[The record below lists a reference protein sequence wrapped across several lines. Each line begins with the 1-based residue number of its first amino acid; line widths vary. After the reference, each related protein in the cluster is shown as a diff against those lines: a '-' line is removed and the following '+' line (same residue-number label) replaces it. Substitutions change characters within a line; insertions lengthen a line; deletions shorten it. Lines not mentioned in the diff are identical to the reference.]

1 MTKSLKVV
9 LFLLLALPGIASAQD
24 VPKERYE
31 KLRFRHIGPVGNR
44 TISVAGIPGDEK
56 TYYAGAASGGIWKT
70 EDAGLSWKPVFDD
83 QPVHSIGSLAVAPSD
98 PQVVWAG
105 TGETFIRSNVSIGN
119 GVWKSTDAGASWKH
133 VGLES
138 TGRIGR
144 LVVDPRNADVVY
156 AAALGH
162 GYTPQKERGIYRT
175 RDGGKTWELVLFVDE
190 NTGASDLVMDPSN
203 PRVLFA
209 GMWQIAIHTWGR
221 ESGGPGSGIYVT
233 RDGGDTWKRLEGHG
247 LPKPPV
253 GKIALCMT
261 PRDSRRV
268 YALIET
274 ADGVPT
280 EGESDNVDNGEL
292 WRSSDLGESWKL
304 VNYDRDLSGRSAYY
318 SRCAVSTDDA
328 DEVYFLAASFSRSLD
343 GGVSSESA
351 GPRSTDFTAPGWD
364 HHDMWIDPTR
374 ADRMA
379 VAHDGGV
386 SISENRGKSW
396 LKVQLPIGQMY
407 HATVDNQVPYF
418 VYGNRQDGPSFRGP
432 SNSLTGTGFGSTGI
446 TRGMWHSVGGGE
458 SGFATPDPVD
468 PDVIWSSASGAGA
481 RGGIVVR
488 YRESTRQFRQV
499 EVWPESTG
507 GWPAADVK
515 YRFQWTFP
523 LLVSPHD
530 HDTVFVTSQFVHRST
545 NGGQSWEVI
554 SPDLTTN
561 DKSKQ
566 GISGGLTPDNIG
578 VEYCCVIYA
587 FDESPEKQGV
597 YWAGSNDGLVHVSRD
612 GGANWTDVTGNIPAL
627 PPLGTVNNIDA
638 SKWDPGKAY
647 VAIDLHQVGN
657 FEPFAYKT
665 TDYGKT
671 WTRITTGIEG
681 YPLGYVRSIQEDPVR
696 PGLLY
701 LGTENALYL
710 SFDDGAHWRSLQ
722 NNLPSTP
729 MYWITVQPNFDD
741 LVLATYGRGFWILDD
756 LTPLQQLTP
765 EVARSDVYL
774 FEPRQAYRFQESTS
788 PMTMFDD
795 PSAGEDPRYGAS
807 INYWLGSAPEGDVKI
822 SILSSKGET
831 VRRLDGTR
839 EAGINRVF
847 WDLEGEPSTEIRLR
861 TKPLYADWVEM
872 GKEGFRAA
880 AVGRISVL
888 EPPGTYTVLLEVG
901 GKDQRRSLRVLKD
914 PHSEGTEEDIRLQTE
929 MVEELRSALDETAQ
943 SINQIEW
950 IRKQLEDVRGIVNAL
965 GGKDVKAVVS
975 GAEELGSTLVALEE
989 KLYQLKLTNTG
1000 QDRVRWP
1007 TMLAGRIAYLAGAV
1021 AVSDFRPTD
1030 QDREVDAALK
1040 ERLATYRKELDSLLE
1055 NEIAAFNRTLEG
1067 RGLPRVFTGTEGL
1080 E

>member
-1 MTKSLKVV
+1 MTKWLKVV
-9 LFLLLALPGIASAQD
+9 VFLVLPLAAAAQD
-24 VPKERYE
+24 IPKERYE
-31 KLRFRHIGPVGNR
+31 KLHFRHIGPVGNR
-44 TISVAGIPGDEK
+44 TISVAGVAGDEN

-70 EDAGLSWKPVFDD
+70 EDAGLSWKPIFDH

-98 PQVVWAG
+98 PQIIWAG
-105 TGETFIRSNVSIGN
+105 TGETFIRSNISIGN
-119 GVWKSTDAGASWKH
+119 GVWKSTDGGATWNH
-133 VGLES
+133 MGLEA

-144 LVVDPRNADVVY
+144 MIVDPRNADVVY

-175 RDGGKTWELVLFVDE
+175 QDGGKTWQQVLFVDE

-203 PRVLFA
+203 PRILLA
-209 GMWQIAIHTWGR
+209 GMWQLAIHTWGR

-233 RDGGDTWKRLEGHG
+233 RDGGDHWTRLEGHG
-247 LPKPPV
+247 LPKLPV

-261 PRDSRRV
+261 PRDSNRV

-280 EGESDNVDNGEL
+280 NDEKVESGEL
-292 WRSSDLGESWKL
+292 WRSADGGQNWVL
-304 VNYDRDLSGRSAYY
+304 VNYERDLAGRSAYY
-318 SRCAVSTDDA
+318 SRCAVATDDP
-328 DEVYFLAASFSRSLD
+328 DEVYFLAASYSRSLD
-343 GGVSSESA
+343 GGATSETAGRTSSTF
-351 GPRSTDFTAPGWD
+351 PAPGWD
-364 HHDMWIDPTR
+364 HHDMWIDPR
-374 ADRMA
+374 NSDRMA

-407 HATVDNQVPYF
+407 HVTVDSQIPYY

-468 PDVIWSSASGAGA
+468 PDLIWSSASGAGA

-507 GWPAADVK
+507 GWPAADLK

-530 HDTVFVTSQFVHRST
+530 HDTVFVTSQFVHRTT
-545 NGGQSWEVI
+545 NGGQSWQVI

-587 FDESPEKQGV
+587 FDESPAQKGV

-612 GGANWTDVTGNIPAL
+612 GGANWVDVTKNIPGL

-638 SKWDPGKAY
+638 SKWDAGKAY

-657 FEPFAYKT
+657 FEPFSYKT

-671 WTRITTGIEG
+671 WTKITSGIEG
-681 YPLGYVRSIQEDPVR
+681 FPLSYVRSIHEDPVR

-701 LGTENALYL
+701 LGTENALYV
-710 SFDDGAHWRSLQ
+710 SFDDGAHWQSLQ

-729 MYWITVQPNFDD
+729 MYWITVQENFND

-756 LTPLQQLTP
+756 VTPLQQLTSD
-765 EVARSDVYL
+765 VARSDAYL
-774 FEPRQAYRFQESTS
+774 FEPRPAYRFQRATS

-795 PSAGEDPRYGAS
+795 PSAGEDPPYGAS
-807 INYWLGSAPEGDVKI
+807 INYWLSKESEGNVKI
-822 SILSSKGET
+822 SIVSPKGET
-831 VRRLDGTR
+831 VRQLEGSHH
-839 EAGINRVF
+839 AGINRVY
-847 WDLEGEPSTEIRLR
+847 WDLEGEPSTQIRLR

-872 GKEGFRAA
+872 GQEGWRAA
-880 AVGRISVL
+880 VVGRISVL
-888 EPPGTYTVLLEVG
+888 EPPGTYTVLLQAG
-901 GKDQRRSLRVLKD
+901 GKELRRGLRVLKD
-914 PHSEGTEEDIRLQTE
+914 PHSEGTEEDIRVQTE
-929 MVEELRSALDETAQ
+929 MLEDLRSDLNRAAE
-943 SINQIEW
+943 SINRIEW
-950 IRKQLEDVRGIVNAL
+950 IRKQLEDVRGVVDAL
-965 GGKDVKAVVS
+965 GGTEARSIVS
-975 GAEELGSTLVALEE
+975 GAEELGGTLVALEE
-989 KLYQLKLTNTG
+989 KLYQLKLTDTG

-1007 TMLAGRIAYLAGAV
+1007 TMLAGRITYLAGAV
-1021 AVSDFRPTD
+1021 AVSDFPPTD
-1030 QDREVDAALK
+1030 QDREVQRILK
-1040 ERLATYRKELDSLLE
+1040 ERLATYQQELDALLN
-1055 NEIAAFNRTLEG
+1055 NEIAAFNTTLEG
-1067 RGLPRVFTGTEGL
+1067 KGLPRVLTGKESPR
-1080 E
+1080 

>member
-1 MTKSLKVV
+1 MTKPLTLVV
-9 LFLLLALPGIASAQD
+9 ILLALGGPALAQD
-24 VPKERYE
+24 VPKESYG
-31 KLRFRHIGPVGNR
+31 KLHFRHIGPVGNR
-44 TISVAGIPGDEK
+44 TISIAGIPGDEK
-56 TYYAGAASGGIWKT
+56 TYFAGAASGGIWKT
-70 EDAGLSWKPVFDD
+70 EDAGLTWRPVFDD
-83 QPVHSIGSLAVAPSD
+83 QPVHSIGSLAVSPSD
-98 PQVVWAG
+98 PQIVWAG
-105 TGETFIRSNVSIGN
+105 TGETFIRSNISIGN
-119 GVWKSTDAGASWKH
+119 GVWKSTDGGASWKH
-133 VGLES
+133 VGLEG

-144 LVVDPRNADVVY
+144 LVVDPRNADVAY

-162 GYTPQKERGIYRT
+162 GYTPQKERGVYRT
-175 RDGGKTWELVLFVDE
+175 RDGGKTWDQVLFVDE

-209 GMWQIAIHTWGR
+209 GMWQLAIHTWGR

-247 LPKPPV
+247 LPKLPV
-253 GKIALCMT
+253 GKVALCMT
-261 PRDSRRV
+261 PRDSKRI

-274 ADGVPT
+274 ADGVSSQ
-280 EGESDNVDNGEL
+280 GENVENGEL
-292 WRSSDLGESWKL
+292 WRSSDGGLSFEL
-304 VNYDRDLSGRSAYY
+304 VSYDRDLAGRSAYY
-318 SRCAVSTDDA
+318 SRCAVATDDA

-343 GGVSSESA
+343 GGATSESA
-351 GPRSTDFTAPGWD
+351 GPKSTGFTAPGWD

-374 ADRMA
+374 SDRMA

-396 LKVQLPIGQMY
+396 LKVQLPVAQMY
-407 HATVDNQVPYF
+407 HATVDNQVPYY

-432 SNSLTGTGFGSTGI
+432 SNSLTGSGFGSAGI
-446 TRGMWHSVGGGE
+446 SRGMWHSVGGGE

-468 PDVIWSSASGAGA
+468 PDVIWSTASGAGA

-507 GWPAADVK
+507 GWPAADLK

-530 HDTVFVTSQFVHRST
+530 HDTVFVTSQYVHRTT
-545 NGGQSWEVI
+545 NGGQSWEVV

-587 FDESPEKQGV
+587 FDESPAKQGV

-612 GGANWTDVTGNIPAL
+612 AGAHWTDVTGNIPGL

-638 SKWDPGKAY
+638 SKWEAGKAY
-647 VAIDLHQVGN
+647 VAIDLHQMGN
-657 FEPFAYKT
+657 FEPFLYKT
-665 TDYGKT
+665 TDFGKT

-681 YPLGYVRSIQEDPVR
+681 HPLSYVRSIQEDPVR

-701 LGTENALYL
+701 LGTENALYV
-710 SFDDGAHWRSLQ
+710 SFDDGDHWRSLQ

-729 MYWITVQPNFDD
+729 MYWITVQQHFND
-741 LVLATYGRGFWILDD
+741 LVVATYGRGFWILDD
-756 LTPLQQLTP
+756 VTPLQQLTAD
-765 EVARSDVYL
+765 VARRDAHL
-774 FEPRQAYRFQESTS
+774 FAPRPAYRFRRATS

-795 PSAGEDPRYGAS
+795 PSAGEDPAYGAS
-807 INYWLGSAPEGDVKI
+807 INYWLSKVPESDVTI
-822 SILSSKGET
+822 SILGSNGET
-831 VRRLDGTR
+831 VRRLEGTR
-839 EAGINRVF
+839 NVGINRVY

-861 TKPLYADWVEM
+861 TKPQYADWVEM
-872 GKEGFRAA
+872 GEQGWRAGV
-880 AVGRISVL
+880 VGRISVL
-888 EPPGTYTVLLEVG
+888 KPPGTYTVVLEAG
-901 GKDQRRSLRVLKD
+901 GKELRQSLSVLKD

-929 MVEELRSALDETAQ
+929 TLEDLRSDLDRTAEA
-943 SINQIEW
+943 INRIEW
-950 IRKQLEDVRGIVNAL
+950 IRKQLEDVRGVVGAL
-965 GGKDVKAVVS
+965 GGSDAKAVVS
-975 GAEELGSTLVALEE
+975 GAEELGGTLITLEG
-989 KLYQLKLTNTG
+989 KLYQLKLTDTG

-1007 TMLAGRIAYLAGAV
+1007 TMLAGRIAYLAGAI

-1030 QDREVDAALK
+1030 QDREVARVLK
-1040 ERLATYRKELDSLLE
+1040 ERLAAYQEELDSLLK
-1055 NEIAAFNRTLEG
+1055 NEIAALNTTLVE
-1067 RGLPRVFTGTEGL
+1067 RSLPRVLTGAEGPR
-1080 E
+1080 